1 MTKPILF
8 TPATKSYLWG
18 GTALMEKWGKTSP
31 EATVAE
37 CWELS
42 AYAGCESIARGGDCD
57 GMPLGEIVETHPDWF
72 GAAVRDG
79 FPILVKLID
88 AVKDLSGSI
97 FLNCTKTAF
106 SAQMLTKVCP

>member
-8 TPATKSYLWG
+8 TPAMKSYLWG

-57 GMPLGEIVETHPDWF
+57 GMPPRGDCGNSPGLVRLRRPGRVPDP
-72 GAAVRDG
+72 R
-79 FPILVKLID
+79 
-88 AVKDLSGSI
+88 
-97 FLNCTKTAF
+97 
-106 SAQMLTKVCP
+106 

>member
-72 GAAVRDG
+72 GSAARDG